1 MKISTRS
8 RYGLRFMVELASH
21 YPNKTVLLKQIALA
35 QELSQKYLSLLVIP
49 LKGAG
54 LINSSR
60 GAHGGYLLAKHPKD
74 ISVLDVV
81 EILEGD
87 IVLVECVRNPSICKR
102 LKKCHTY
109 DIWCELSG
117 LLKNKMR
124 STTLADLLHKTR
136 RRVKK

>member
-21 YPNKTVLLKQIALA
+21 YPDKTVLLKQAALA
-35 QELSQKYLSLLVIP
+35 QEISEKYLSLLVIP

-54 LINSSR
+54 LINASR
-60 GAHGGYLLAKHPKD
+60 GAHGGYLLAKDPKD

-87 IVLVECVRNPSICKR
+87 IEFVECVRNPSICNR
-102 LKKCHTY
+102 VKKCHTY

-117 LLKNKMR
+117 MIKNKMKD
-124 STTLADLLHKTR
+124 TTLADLLY
-136 RRVKK
+136 KKGRKARK